1 MCIYAHIYVYHVVYY
16 ILYKYVC
23 IYIIIYILYAYV
35 YDIQN
40 EYENNKILTI
50 NSVGIHQLE
59 WTLTIAFKD
68 YGGSLQT
75 NCYSFK

>member
-1 MCIYAHIYVYHVVYY
+1 M
-16 ILYKYVC
+16 C

-59 WTLTIAFKD
+59 WTLTITFKKD